1 MNDVETPLM
10 GALRTCWPGTELVQR
25 QTSAELTWAYLPD
38 RARARM
44 LVPVHGPAA
53 ARCVRRASAA
63 TGPLEDATRTL
74 ASVAIRLS
82 GGRILR
88 DRVGVVVGAGPS
100 LRDHL
105 TGVLG
110 EPVTFSL
117 AVGSER
123 VNRKPVLQV
132 LDRRSRC
139 LAFAKLGDSAQARTD
154 VTAEAAHLRGLGGLP
169 WHRLRV
175 PELLDFS
182 SWGDVPV
189 LLVSSLPTGP
199 DHRVRG
205 REDLLRAAMRELAV
219 HHATDPGPLP
229 DLPWWRRQQTAV
241 RTRTRGGHRVRL
253 EACLDGVAERSGARS
268 WSGGSWHGDWAP
280 WNMAY
285 AGGRVSLWDWERFE
299 TGVPLG
305 LDGLH
310 HAVSCAVAQRGFTVA
325 AILEG
330 LRRRRGA
337 GDDAGLLALT
347 YLLAVAVRYLSLSDA
362 VLGATISGR
371 GEVVLETLE
380 LLLDLA
386 PDR

>member
-1 MNDVETPLM
+1 MNDVETPLVR
-10 GALRTCWPGTELVQR
+10 ALRTCWPGAELVQR

-38 RARARM
+38 RGRARM

-53 ARCVRRASAA
+53 ARSVRRASAA

-74 ASVAIRLS
+74 ASAAIRLS

-88 DRVGVVVGAGPS
+88 DRVGVVLGEGSS

-105 TGVLG
+105 AGVLG
-110 EPVTFSL
+110 EPVTFAL

-123 VNRKPVLQV
+123 VNRKPVVQV

-139 LAFAKLGDSAQARTD
+139 LAFAKLGDSEQARTD
-154 VTAEAAHLRGLGGLP
+154 VTAEAAHLRTLSGLT
-169 WHRLRV
+169 WHHLHV
-175 PELLDFS
+175 PRLLDFS
-182 SWGDVPV
+182 AWGGVPV

-199 DHRVRG
+199 DRHVRG
-205 REDLLRAAMRELAV
+205 REGLLRAAMRELAA
-219 HHATDPGPLP
+219 HHATDPGPLCE
-229 DLPWWRRQQTAV
+229 LPWWGRQQAV
-241 RTRTRGGHRVRL
+241 VRSRTRGAHRARL
-253 EACLDGVAERSGARS
+253 EACLDGVAERSAARS

-310 HAVSCAVAQRGFTVA
+310 HAVSQTVARRGFTVA
-325 AILEG
+325 ALLEG
-330 LRRRRGA
+330 LRRRTAA

-347 YLLAVAVRYLSLSDA
+347 YLLAVGVRYLSLSDA
-362 VLGATISGR
+362 VLGAAVSGR

-380 LLLDLA
+380 LLLDLT